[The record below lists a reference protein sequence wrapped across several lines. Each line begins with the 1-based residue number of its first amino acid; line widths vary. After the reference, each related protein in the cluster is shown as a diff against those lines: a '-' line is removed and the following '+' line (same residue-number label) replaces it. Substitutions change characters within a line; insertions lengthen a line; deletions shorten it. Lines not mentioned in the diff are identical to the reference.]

1 MITIPI
7 YTFITIVVITFILAF
22 TMIFFVNRCME
33 LEKDYDN
40 KCNDVGQAINHYNY
54 WKTKYKKDTGSD
66 KMLASTLMRKLEEVK

>member
-1 MITIPI
+1 
-7 YTFITIVVITFILAF
+7 
-22 TMIFFVNRCME
+22 ME